1 MDTPRAPS
9 RPDAGG
15 FGIRFSPRQNRIVTA
30 CVTCVLILAALVSLQ
45 RMFGA
50 LVGFLGRYSNVLM
63 PPVVSIILAMI
74 AKPVYNVMEKLAR
87 GRRIP
92 AVAATTL
99 LVFVPVVAF
108 LWFCGSLLVT
118 QGLRFVEALPELQR
132 QLADYLSRRI
142 PDVRLFLER
151 YGLSSLLD
159 GVNLRETLPSILL
172 PAGGTAVSIG
182 TYAVGAVTRL
192 LGWAVLPI
200 YTAFF
205 LATRP
210 LGGEDV
216 RRLLVFATPRTR
228 DNAAFL
234 VDQFLGI
241 VVTFFR
247 GQVVIVVIQGLLYG
261 LGFQLSG
268 LSYGFFIGFLLGL
281 LNIVPY
287 LGNIVGL
294 AVTLPLA
301 LFGPGGSPVVFWC
314 VVAVFAAVHTL
325 DTYFITPRVMHSQ
338 TGLNS
343 FVVIF
348 SLFFWGSVIG
358 GPLGMILAIPLS
370 AFLVVIWRL
379 LERELLG

>member
-1 MDTPRAPS
+1 MNAPLSPTP
-9 RPDAGG
+9 GG
-15 FGIRFSPRQNRIVTA
+15 LGLRFSPRQSRIITA
-30 CVTCVLILAALVSLQ
+30 CVTCVLLLAALISLQ

-74 AKPVYNVMEKLAR
+74 AKPVYNLMERLSR
-87 GRRIP
+87 GRRLP
-92 AVAATTL
+92 AVVATTL

-108 LWFCGSLLVT
+108 LWFCGSLLVS
-118 QGLRFVEALPELQR
+118 QGLRFIEALPDLQR
-132 QLADYLSRRI
+132 QLADYLARRI
-142 PDVRLFLER
+142 PDVKLFLER
-151 YGLSSLLD
+151 NGLSSLLD
-159 GVNLRETLPSILL
+159 GVNLRETLPGLLL

-216 RRLLVFATPRTR
+216 RRLLVFASPRAQE
-228 DNAAFL
+228 NAAFL

-261 LGFQLSG
+261 LGFQISG

-301 LFGPGGSPVVFWC
+301 LFGPGGSPTVFWC
-314 VVAVFAAVHTL
+314 VVAVFVAVHTL
-325 DTYFITPRVMHSQ
+325 DTYFITPRVMRSQ

-379 LERELLG
+379 LEREWLG

>member
-1 MDTPRAPS
+1 MTPSSP
-9 RPDAGG
+9 PPGG
-15 FGIRFSPRQNRIVTA
+15 FGIRFSERQNRIVTA
-30 CVTCVLILAALVSLQ
+30 CVTCVLILAALVSLE

-50 LVGFLGRYSNVLM
+50 LIGFIGRYSNVLL
-63 PPVVSIILAMI
+63 PPVVGIILAMI
-74 AKPVYNVMEKLAR
+74 AKPIYNAMERLCG

-99 LVFVPVVAF
+99 LVFIPVIAF
-108 LWFCGSLLVT
+108 LWFCGSMLVT
-118 QGLRFVEALPELQR
+118 QGIRFIEALPDLHR

-142 PDVRLFLER
+142 PDVRGFLER
-151 YGLSSLLD
+151 NGLSTMLD
-159 GVNLRETLPSILL
+159 GINLKEYLPKVLL
-172 PAGGTAVSIG
+172 PAGGTAMSIG

-210 LGGEDV
+210 LGGEDI
-216 RRLLVFATPRTR
+216 RKLLVFSTPKTR
-228 DNAAFL
+228 ENAAFL
-234 VDQFLGI
+234 VDQFLEI

-247 GQVVIVVIQGLLYG
+247 GQVVIVVIQGILYG
-261 LGFQLSG
+261 IGFQISG
-268 LSYGFFIGFLLGL
+268 LSYGFFIGFILGL

-294 AVTLPLA
+294 TVTLPLA

-314 VVAVFAAVHTL
+314 VVAVFVAVHTL
-325 DTYFITPRVMHSQ
+325 DTYFITPRVMRSQ

-370 AFLVVIWRL
+370 AFIVVIWRL